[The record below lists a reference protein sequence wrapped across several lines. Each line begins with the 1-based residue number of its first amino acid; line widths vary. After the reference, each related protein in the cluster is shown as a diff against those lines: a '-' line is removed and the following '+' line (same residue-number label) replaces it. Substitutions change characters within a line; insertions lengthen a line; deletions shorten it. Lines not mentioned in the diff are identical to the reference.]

1 MRTCLAAITFCCA
14 TSAALASS
22 EDAWDQFRKD
32 VHDACVALA
41 PKDGETVIEVN
52 PFGSESYGAALI
64 VHTVND
70 DAAERY
76 VCIYDK
82 QTKKAEITQ
91 EFTPPG
97 GSDAESQPATGAE
110 LVE

>member
-1 MRTCLAAITFCCA
+1 MRACLATIALCGIA
-14 TSAALASS
+14 TTAAASS

-52 PFGSESYGAALI
+52 PFGSESYGVALI
-64 VHTVND
+64 VHTIND

-82 QTKKAEITQ
+82 QSKKAEITG
-91 EFTPPG
+91 EFAPPG
-97 GSDAESQPATGAE
+97 GAEEGEQPATGAE